1 MRKAI
6 ILAVVLALGAGM
18 AWADGARSGTIYAVG
33 TVAAHGTPTVAL
45 FSGAGNC
52 TAGVHYEKV
61 AFVTAVNGGISTLSA
76 ASAPLTVVPAS
87 NGKIN
92 VTVVAS
98 TNPAV
103 TSINIYMTLAGG
115 STYFLATNVANSG
128 AVITVEIADAA
139 LVIPAPTTDTASAD
153 TIITATPGKHI
164 VHLWLRNN
172 HATEKVWVTIDGTT
186 ATTAV
191 TTADW
196 LAASGGLLDWFCG
209 NRWRETTG
217 ITSVHLRGET
227 TAPTVSYR
235 IGEE

>member
-18 AWADGARSGTIYAVG
+18 AWADGARSGTLYAVG
-33 TVAAHGTPTVAL
+33 TVAAHASPTVAL
-45 FSGAGNC
+45 VAVAGVC

-61 AFVTAVNGGISTLSA
+61 AYVTAVNGGISTLSA
-76 ASAPLTVVPAS
+76 ASGALTVVPADH
-87 NGKIN
+87 GQIN

-115 STYFLATNVANSG
+115 STYYLATNVANSG
-128 AVITVEIADAA
+128 AVITINQADATL
-139 LVIPAPTTDTASAD
+139 LVLAPTTDTASAD

-164 VHLWLRNN
+164 THLWLRNN
-172 HATEKVWVTIDGTT
+172 HATERVWVTIDGTI
-186 ATTAV
+186 ATTSA

-209 NRWRETTG
+209 NRWKETTG